1 MRLYER
7 TSEPFLWIAVALAA
21 ILLLSCGDSSPS
33 EPPPPPDPI
42 PGWLRIRLDTQN
54 TDDGGIM
61 FSVTGGQVDS
71 IRSAYSDLFTS
82 SGSPA
87 ARRAIVAGD
96 LTSGGIIAEILV
108 PDVQK
113 VADYTATVEQV
124 AARESFVQRAAS
136 SVSLTVER

>member
-1 MRLYER
+1 MRLFLR
-7 TSEPFLWIAVALAA
+7 TSEPFLWIAAVLAA
-21 ILLLSCGDSSPS
+21 ILLLSCGDPSPS
-33 EPPPPPDPI
+33 EPPPPDPI
-42 PGWLRIRLDTQN
+42 PGWLRIRFDTQN

-71 IRSAYSDLFTS
+71 IRSAYSDVFTS
-82 SGSPA
+82 SGNPA
-87 ARRAIVAGD
+87 SRRVIVAGD

-124 AARESFVQRAAS
+124 AARESFVQRAPS